1 MENVNQKL
9 GNQLRQL
16 RLEKGW
22 SLDQAAAQT
31 GVSKAML
38 GQIERGESSP
48 TIATLWKIATGL
60 HTSFSTLTQNLMP
73 QPTPSVRSS
82 VQAERIPAANT
93 DIHVTTLFPFDP
105 NLGFEVMSL
114 LLQPGSQSMSEPHDA
129 KVTEHCIVVSGT
141 LDFLLTDK
149 WITLQAGE
157 AIRFAADQ
165 PHGYRNSGAVP
176 TFFHD
181 IIHYG

>member
-1 MENVNQKL
+1 MKNVNQKL

-16 RLEKGW
+16 RLEKDW
-22 SLDQAAAQT
+22 SLDQAALQT

-60 HTSFSTLTQNLMP
+60 HISFSTLTQSL
-73 QPTPSVRSS
+73 TPMGEQHVRSS
-82 VQAERIPAANT
+82 ANAERIPAADT

-114 LLQPGSQSMSEPHDA
+114 LLQPGSQSLSEPHDA
-129 KVTEHCIVVSGT
+129 QVIEHCIVVSGT
-141 LDFLLTDK
+141 LDILLTDT
-149 WITLQAGE
+149 WVTLQAGE
-157 AIRFAADQ
+157 ALRFAADQ
-165 PHGYRNSGAVP
+165 PHGYRNSGTAP

-181 IIHYG
+181 IIHYP

>member
-1 MENVNQKL
+1 MESVNQKL
-9 GNQLRQL
+9 GNHLRQ
-16 RLEKGW
+16 RRMEKQL

-60 HTSFSTLTQNLMP
+60 HLSFSTLTQNLLP
-73 QPTPSVRSS
+73 EPVSALRGSIE
-82 VQAERIPAANT
+82 AERIPTANT
-93 DIHVTTLFPFDP
+93 DIQVTTLFPFDP
-105 NLGFEVMSL
+105 TLGFEVMSL

-141 LDFLLTDK
+141 LDFLLNNE

-165 PHGYRNSGAVP
+165 PHGYRNSGNVP